1 MDELNIGDPWDIAT
15 DIGPV
20 IDRDAKAMIDKHV
33 ALARRDER
41 LLKILEVPD
50 HGLYASP
57 CVIRVDGIEDIERE
71 VFGPVLHLATFDA
84 ADLDNVVDRINA
96 KGYGLTFGL
105 HTRVD
110 SRVQQVV
117 ERVHAGNIYVNR
129 NQIGAVVGS
138 QPFGGEGLSGT
149 GPKAGGPHYV
159 ANFTIEH
166 VADGAPPQAR
176 EIGAKEF
183 QSALDSLTGAPL
195 PAREPAPSLSLP
207 GPTGE
212 SNRLTSY
219 PRGTVLCLGPTAE
232 AAISQAEM
240 ALAAGNRVLLA
251 APDLISAN
259 PEFDVQG
266 AATALLDGRPTP
278 DALRRAAGFHAVL
291 YWAPPEALRPY
302 RMALAERDGPILP
315 LISEVP
321 PPGALSTER
330 HLCIDTTAAGGNASL
345 LSAAGSV

>member
-1 MDELNIGDPWDIAT
+1 
-15 DIGPV
+15 
-20 IDRDAKAMIDKHV
+20 
-33 ALARRDER
+33 
-41 LLKILEVPD
+41 
-50 HGLYASP
+50 
-57 CVIRVDGIEDIERE
+57 
-71 VFGPVLHLATFDA
+71 
-84 ADLDNVVDRINA
+84 
-96 KGYGLTFGL
+96 
-105 HTRVD
+105 
-110 SRVQQVV
+110 
-117 ERVHAGNIYVNR
+117 
-129 NQIGAVVGS
+129 
-138 QPFGGEGLSGT
+138 
-149 GPKAGGPHYV
+149 
-159 ANFTIEH
+159 
-166 VADGAPPQAR
+166 
-176 EIGAKEF
+176 
-183 QSALDSLTGAPL
+183 
-195 PAREPAPSLSLP
+195 
-207 GPTGE
+207 
-212 SNRLTSY
+212 
-219 PRGTVLCLGPTAE
+219 
-232 AAISQAEM
+232 M